1 MKTALVLTVI
11 CVAIAT
17 AVPRRTYDN
26 DHQHK
31 RSTPSKDPTGP
42 LGYTEAETTSEYW
55 RQVAR
60 NIITSKLSETP
71 IQSKPKN
78 VVLFIGD
85 GMSAQTIAATRMYL
99 GNENRMLSFEEF
111 VNLATART
119 YCVDEQVADSAC
131 TATALFSGVKTN
143 HGMINVPSE
152 VPFNSCAGVG
162 DVEGLL
168 KWAQES
174 GLATG
179 LVTTARVTDSTMAAA
194 YASVANDDWE
204 DDSFV
209 KGSGCDL
216 ARSPDIAQQ
225 LVHGDVGR
233 NLKVVLGGGRRH
245 FIPSTVTDE
254 EGKPGSR
261 ADGRNLINEW
271 KELHPEGQ
279 YVWNRTSLRSVS
291 FSRTD
296 RLLGLFESSHLKYRL
311 EVLEQGSQMTE
322 PNLPDMVAIA
332 LRMLNQHN
340 DGYFLVVEGGRIDTA
355 HHETRPRLALEET
368 AEFTRAVEFVR
379 TMTREDD
386 TLVVVTADHGHTMTY
401 NGYPNRGSDVLGIAG
416 LSDEDNLPYTTL
428 SYANGPGYYHTYK
441 EDNRGE
447 RVDISG
453 MNFKDFR
460 TQYPATVPLDEATH
474 GGEDV
479 PVYARGPM
487 AHLFRG
493 NMEQSAVP
501 HLIAYAAQIGRFRV

>member
-1 MKTALVLTVI
+1 MKIALVLIVI

-31 RSTPSKDPTGP
+31 RSTPPKDPAEP

-60 NIITSKLSETP
+60 NIITAKLSETP
-71 IQSKPKN
+71 IQAKPKN

-111 VNLATART
+111 VNLATVRT
-119 YCVDEQVADSAC
+119 YCVDQQVADSAC

-152 VPFNSCAGVG
+152 VPFNSCVG
-162 DVEGLL
+162 SGEVAGLL

-194 YASVANDDWE
+194 YASVANDNWE

-216 ARSPDIAQQ
+216 MRNPDIAQQ

-245 FIPSTVTDE
+245 FVPSTVTDE

-261 ADGRNLINEW
+261 TDGRNLINEW

-279 YVWNRTSLRSVS
+279 YVWNRTSLRAVS
-291 FSRTD
+291 LSRTE

-355 HHETRPRLALEET
+355 HHETTPRLALEET
-368 AEFTRAVEFVR
+368 AEFSRAVELVR

-386 TLVVVTADHGHTMTY
+386 TLIVVTADHGHTMTY
-401 NGYPNRGSDVLGIAG
+401 NGYPSRGSDVLGVAG

-428 SYANGPGYYHTYK
+428 SYANGPGYYNTYK

-479 PVYARGPM
+479 PVYARGAM